1 LQIDFASTT
10 AILELVV
17 GPSLVIRA
25 GLLEHLME
33 DGPLRGASRLLAL
46 DRGKEIV
53 VEGLSLILSRFLL
66 VVVLFGPPAG
76 AFVVFCWCL
85 PLAALVAK
93 ESTDDL
99 LVGSVVRHYV
109 HQLVD
114 SLRMISP

>member
-1 LQIDFASTT
+1 
-10 AILELVV
+10 
-17 GPSLVIRA
+17 
-25 GLLEHLME
+25 ME